1 MGVEPRTDE
10 VAPKHL
16 LANSL
21 IFFDVLYGSGNKAT
35 PLPELRWINVGKC
48 LNLTRIQKTQVQDIN
63 SLNHAEQFVSTP
75 VDTGLL
81 PIYMYLATTA
91 VIYIPIYCYNCER
104 CYNFVI
110 CVACDSGPHSTGIWG
125 HSLANYTTLQWLSG
139 P

>member
-81 PIYMYLATTA
+81 PIYS
-91 VIYIPIYCYNCER
+91 CSYNSSHLHC
-104 CYNFVI
+104 N
-110 CVACDSGPHSTGIWG
+110 
-125 HSLANYTTLQWLSG
+125 LLL
-139 P
+139 